1 MSRNMDNPS
10 KKLNIQSYV
19 DSVKTGAI
27 KWDFFVQLLN
37 DLCITKKRR
46 KTLNSILLQ
55 EFRNQLQ
62 NQNNSNKQE
71 SRIHSDK
78 KRKVVLY

>member
-1 MSRNMDNPS
+1 MDNPS

-37 DLCITKKRR
+37 DLCITKKRQ

-71 SRIHSDK
+71 SRIHSNK
-78 KRKVVLY
+78 KRKVLY

>member
-1 MSRNMDNPS
+1 MDNPS

-37 DLCITKKRR
+37 DLCITKQRR

-71 SRIHSDK
+71 SRIHSNK
-78 KRKVVLY
+78 KRKVLY